1 MQHSGSDETVISL
14 SDGLDRQ
21 IRAMEALRALLEEEY
36 RALQSRDPEQLL
48 AITRRK
54 TTCIGEAAQINLKRR
69 ELEVRETAQT
79 SSDRTG
85 AVSRQREQLDTLT
98 RLCREL
104 NHANGAL
111 IRRQKIRVE
120 KTLQI
125 MRGEPDQP
133 RLYGPSGNT
142 ADGNSTRR
150 ILASI

>member
-1 MQHSGSDETVISL
+1 MQHSRADENVIAL

-21 IRAMEALRALLEEEY
+21 IGAMEALRALLEEEY

-48 AITRRK
+48 AVTRRK
-54 TTCIGEAAQINLKRR
+54 TDCIGKAAQIGLKCR
-69 ELEVRETAQT
+69 ELEAREATLT
-79 SSDRTG
+79 STDRTG
-85 AVSRQREQLDTLT
+85 AVCRQRERLDTLT
-98 RLCREL
+98 RLCRDL
-104 NHANGAL
+104 NHVNGTL

-142 ADGNSTRR
+142 ADGTSTRR

>member
-1 MQHSGSDETVISL
+1 MQHSRAGETVISL
-14 SDGLDRQ
+14 SDGLDLQ
-21 IRAMEALRALLEEEY
+21 IGAMEALRALLEEEH

-48 AITRRK
+48 AVTRRK
-54 TTCIGEAAQINLKRR
+54 TACIGKAAQINLKRR
-69 ELEVRETAQT
+69 ELEAREAMQT
-79 SSDRTG
+79 PSARAG
-85 AVSRQREQLDTLT
+85 AVNRQRERLDTLT
-98 RLCREL
+98 RLCRDL
-104 NHANGAL
+104 NHVNGTL